1 APMPRDSKS
10 STSIV
15 DQLFP
20 RVSQPVVRYGLRVRQ
35 ARRVAQIGAP
45 WASAAL
51 PRAVAEA
58 WHANR
63 FLLPDLVRGLR

>member
-1 APMPRDSKS
+1 CSASPAPMPRDSKS

-45 WASAAL
+45 GASAAL
-51 PRAVAEA
+51 PTHQVAQQEAV
-58 WHANR
+58 R
-63 FLLPDLVRGLR
+63 VVG